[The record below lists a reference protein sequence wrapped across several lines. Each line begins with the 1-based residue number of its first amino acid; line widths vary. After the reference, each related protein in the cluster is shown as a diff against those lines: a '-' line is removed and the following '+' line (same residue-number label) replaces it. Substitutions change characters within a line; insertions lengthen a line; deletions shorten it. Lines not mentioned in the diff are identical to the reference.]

1 MGCFDTLVTALGVA
15 DLVGTLSAPSG
26 PFTVFASTNA
36 SFDDLPDGI
45 VDCLLKLE
53 NLEVLTTILTSH
65 VISVE
70 VWSTGLSDG
79 MTTTTLAEEYIT
91 VDLTDGVKINDLT
104 VTVEDIG
111 VSNGAI
117 HTIDAV
123 LVPPSI
129 GVFVL
134 LAACIE
140 APAPE
145 VSEGPAADTNLFD
158 IPQTAIA
165 VGYFDTLV
173 QVLGAADLV
182 ATLSAPSGPITVSAP
197 TDAAFDD
204 IPDGIVDCLLR
215 PDNLEALTTTQT
227 YHMIKAEFMS
237 TCLSDGMTTTT
248 LAKEDIIVDL
258 TDCVNINHSTMT
270 MADIGANNGVIHIMN
285 AVLVPP
291 SIDGCAFFVPCNKA
305 PAHEIPA
312 AEAALLAIP

>member
-1 MGCFDTLVTALGVA
+1 MGCFDTLVTALGIA

-117 HTIDAV
+117 QTIDAV
-123 LVPPSI
+123 PVPPSI

-145 VSEGPAADTNLFD
+145 VSEGPGSDISLFD

-165 VGYFDTLV
+165 VGSFDTLV
-173 QVLGAADLV
+173 AALGAADLV
-182 ATLSAPSGPITVSAP
+182 GTLSTPYGPFSIFTP
-197 TDAAFDD
+197 TNPVFDVL
-204 IPDGIVDCLLR
+204 PDGIVDCLL
-215 PDNLEALTTTQT
+215 
-227 YHMIKAEFMS
+227 
-237 TCLSDGMTTTT
+237 
-248 LAKEDIIVDL
+248 
-258 TDCVNINHSTMT
+258 
-270 MADIGANNGVIHIMN
+270 
-285 AVLVPP
+285 
-291 SIDGCAFFVPCNKA
+291 
-305 PAHEIPA
+305 
-312 AEAALLAIP
+312 